1 MANYATNLFFATTEN
16 EQDLD
21 KIEVFLNDNFGDCY
35 LERADDA
42 LEGEFSS
49 RWAYPEE
56 LIDELVAALETKD
69 SIYIRVL
76 TYEMGC
82 EYVSFRT
89 YSQGKWHI
97 RL

>member
-42 LEGEFSS
+42 LEG
-49 RWAYPEE
+49 
-56 LIDELVAALETKD
+56 
-69 SIYIRVL
+69 
-76 TYEMGC
+76 
-82 EYVSFRT
+82 
-89 YSQGKWHI
+89 
-97 RL
+97 